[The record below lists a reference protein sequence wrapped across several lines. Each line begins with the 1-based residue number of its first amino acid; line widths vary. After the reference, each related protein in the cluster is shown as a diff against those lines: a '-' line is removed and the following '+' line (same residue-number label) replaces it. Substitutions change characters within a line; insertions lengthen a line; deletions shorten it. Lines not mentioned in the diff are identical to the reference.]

1 MVCYSTGRLSEI
13 LSNSDT
19 SGSKA
24 QKCCLCPFES
34 VDRQGGW
41 RLYAKNLKDFLPP
54 DL

>member
-1 MVCYSTGRLSEI
+1 MVSYSLGGLSEI

-19 SGSKA
+19 SESKP
-24 QKCCLCPFES
+24 QKCCLSSFES

-41 RLYAKNLKDFLPP
+41 WLYAKNLKDFLPP